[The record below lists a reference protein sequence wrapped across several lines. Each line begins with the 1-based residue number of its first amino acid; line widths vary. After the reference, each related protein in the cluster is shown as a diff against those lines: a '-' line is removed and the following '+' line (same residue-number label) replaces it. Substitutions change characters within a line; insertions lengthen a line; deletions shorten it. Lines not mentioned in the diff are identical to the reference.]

1 MLNNLTNFFNLIV
14 GRRIKTQLEPSDLIA
29 VGTKQSPALGDYKP
43 TAIKF
48 EDLQA
53 QLAAKNVLETTLFAF
68 PFNYVVVPIM
78 QETPTILT
86 GPSFFFGNTLTY
98 KSYVVS
104 GMIAVQTNSNFWYIG
119 TLSADVPLNGTLP
132 WKVTGTAFAFDD
144 SLPGGGG
151 WLQTGLSDS
160 ARFGDTNGGTV
171 QADYCTIVEDYNST
185 PGSIELY
192 LAVNSSSAIG
202 DIFGNV
208 AFQYEFFLDEPI
220 NLTFTN

>member
-1 MLNNLTNFFNLIV
+1 MLNNLTNFFNLIT
-14 GRRIKTQLEPSDLIA
+14 GRRIKTTLEDSDLIA
-29 VGTKQSPALGDYKP
+29 IGTKQSPALGDYKP

-48 EDLQA
+48 EDLQS
-53 QLAAKNVLETTLFAF
+53 QLAKNVLETTLFAF
-68 PFNYVVVPIM
+68 PFNYVIVPVM
-78 QETPTILT
+78 QETSNILT

-119 TLSADVPLNGTLP
+119 TLSADISLTGTLP
-132 WKVTGTAFAFDD
+132 WKVTGTVFAFDD

-160 ARFGDTNGGTV
+160 ARFGDTNGGTA
-171 QADYCTIVEDYNST
+171 QADYCTIVEDYNTT
-185 PGSIELY
+185 PGSIDLY
-192 LAVNSSSAIG
+192 LVVNSSTAIG

-208 AFQYEFFLDEPI
+208 AFQYEFFLEDPTT
-220 NLTFTN
+220 LSFTN

>member
-1 MLNNLTNFFNLIV
+1 MLNNLTNFYNLIV

-29 VGTKQSPALGDYKP
+29 VGTKQSQVIGDYKP

-53 QLAAKNVLETTLFAF
+53 QLETKNVLETTLFAF
-68 PFNYVVVPIM
+68 PFNYVAVPIM
-78 QETPTILT
+78 QETSTILT
-86 GPSFFFGNTLTY
+86 GPTLFFGNTLTF

-104 GMIAVQTNSNFWYIG
+104 GIISVQTNANFWYIG
-119 TLSADVPLNGTLP
+119 TVSADQPIYGTLP
-132 WKVTGTAFAFDD
+132 WKTTGTVFAYDD
-144 SLPGGGG
+144 SLPGTG
-151 WLQTGLSDS
+151 WLQTGLSDG

-185 PGSIELY
+185 PGSVDLY
-192 LAVNSSSAIG
+192 LAVNSSAAIG

-208 AFQYEFFLDEPI
+208 SFQYEFFLEDTL
-220 NLTFTN
+220 NVTFTN